1 MAADMDRDWS
11 SAYNIEGFLPWAVY
25 VLKEGAHLPL
35 RILLVEDDPD
45 IQKMVRLSLT
55 YQGGHQ
61 VSLASSG
68 REGLEKAIQELPEL
82 ILLDVMMPEMD
93 GHETCKALKANP
105 STAKIPVVFLSA
117 RAQQA
122 EIQKGKELGA
132 IGYLVKPFDPLML
145 SSQLDTILAGAS
157 E

>member
-1 MAADMDRDWS
+1 M
-11 SAYNIEGFLPWAVY
+11 
-25 VLKEGAHLPL
+25 PL

-45 IQKMVRLSLT
+45 IQKMVRLSLI

-61 VSLASSG
+61 VTLASSG
-68 REGLEKAIQELPEL
+68 KEGLEKAIAEQPDL

-93 GHETCKALKANP
+93 GHETCKALKANAV
-105 STAKIPVVFLSA
+105 TAQIPVVFLSA

-132 IGYLVKPFDPLML
+132 IGYLVKPFDPLTL
-145 SSQLDTILAGAS
+145 SSQLGAILAEADVR
-157 E
+157 